1 MLIKNN
7 DIRDSVLDDVFFLSG
22 EGLLNVLDK
31 I

>member
-7 DIRDSVLDDVFFLSG
+7 DILDSVLDDVFFLSE